1 MNSRRA
7 PGRVFLNHL
16 EDEIAQLLADT
27 FSSRGTRMV
36 GEPSPVET
44 ETSTV
49 PAGNALRTHHD
60 QGLFPSRPVLSRK
73 DPEELVERSQ
83 TRPWVLALEDEELLP
98 QRQVFKQKA
107 PTGAEKAKKRD
118 QKEPNR
124 VYHSCVLS
132 QIACEWQQPKLMKTE
147 ADRVV
152 ARDRAGRLIDLRT
165 TNAGTLTS
173 QFFSRCQ
180 RRAS

>member
-1 MNSRRA
+1 
-7 PGRVFLNHL
+7 
-16 EDEIAQLLADT
+16 
-27 FSSRGTRMV
+27 
-36 GEPSPVET
+36 
-44 ETSTV
+44 
-49 PAGNALRTHHD
+49 
-60 QGLFPSRPVLSRK
+60 
-73 DPEELVERSQ
+73 
-83 TRPWVLALEDEELLP
+83 
-98 QRQVFKQKA
+98 
-107 PTGAEKAKKRD
+107 
-118 QKEPNR
+118 